1 MAMRLGLALSALIL
15 AILANAAPAGAADY
29 PDRALKVIVPFPA
42 GGFIDTVARIASQ
55 HLSSSIG
62 QPLVVENRGGAGGK
76 IGEEFVAKTDPD
88 GYTLL
93 VDIITR
99 PTLMQAVNT
108 GEPETIDIQK
118 AFVPIG
124 AIGAS
129 PMILNVSPDLGV
141 KDFASFVQKIKS
153 EPGKHNYAS
162 AGLGTPSH
170 IVSAQLVRE
179 LGLKAVH
186 TPYRGGAPALQD
198 VASGVMSWMVD
209 TPSGSLGLSQAGKI
223 VPIFVVNPTRV
234 KELPDVPTLAELG
247 YPSFTNEIMAI
258 YLMAPAGVPKPVIDR
273 LSAAM
278 MQLQA
283 DAAVRSRLEKIAIEP
298 SARADLQATRAQVS
312 EQIDAWD
319 KAVKKALEQ

>member
-1 MAMRLGLALSALIL
+1 MRPGLALTALIL
-15 AILANAAPAGAADY
+15 AAFATAGPAAAADY
-29 PDRALKVIVPFPA
+29 PERPVKVIVPFPA
-42 GGFIDTVARIASQ
+42 GGFMDTVARIATQ
-55 HLSSSIG
+55 RLSVSLG

-76 IGEEFVAKTDPD
+76 IGEEFVAKAEPD

-93 VDIITR
+93 IDIITR

-108 GEPETIDIQK
+108 GEPETIDMRK
-118 AFVPIG
+118 TFVPIG

-141 KDFASFVQKIKS
+141 KDFASFLQKIKS

-179 LGLKAVH
+179 LGLKVVH

-198 VASGVMSWMVD
+198 VAGGTMSWMVD
-209 TPSGSLGLSQAGKI
+209 TPSGSLGLIQAGKI

-258 YLMAPAGVPKPVIDR
+258 YLMAPAGAPKPVIDH
-273 LSAAM
+273 LSAAV
-278 MQLQA
+278 MQLQT
-283 DAAVRSRLEKIAIEP
+283 DAAVKSRLEKIAIEP
-298 SARADLQATRAQVS
+298 AAPANLEATRTQVS
-312 EQIDAWD
+312 DQIDAWD
-319 KAVKKALEQ
+319 KAVKRALEQQ